1 MHAWIFV
8 VFLTVAS
15 LGPYLSRYDNPDAE
29 WAELAGDE
37 AVAEPAVDDAAA
49 VETREA

>member
-1 MHAWIFV
+1 MHTWIFV

-29 WAELAGDE
+29 WAELASDE
-37 AVAEPAVDDAAA
+37 TASDQPAEMESSIDSERA
-49 VETREA
+49 